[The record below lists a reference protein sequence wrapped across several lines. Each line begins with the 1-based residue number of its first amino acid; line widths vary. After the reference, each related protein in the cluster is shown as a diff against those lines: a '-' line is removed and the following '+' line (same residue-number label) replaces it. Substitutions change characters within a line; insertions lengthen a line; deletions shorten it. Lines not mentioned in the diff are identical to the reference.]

1 MKATTK
7 TPEPIVISSTLAEDG
22 AIPLVRVH
30 HRDWPEI
37 HAEGESVETAARNLV
52 LQFQKNVDSS
62 TDRWKRKAFEAAME
76 EVRSFESKCS

>member
-1 MKATTK
+1 MKATTN
-7 TPEPIVISSTLAEDG
+7 TPEPIVISSTLTEDG

-37 HAEGESVETAARNLV
+37 HAEGESVETAARNLI

-62 TDRWKRKAFEAAME
+62 TDRWKCEAFRAAME
-76 EVRSFESKCS
+76 EVRSFASKCS

>member
-37 HAEGESVETAARNLV
+37 HAEGESVETAARNLI
-52 LQFQKNVDSS
+52 LQFQKNADSS
-62 TDRWKRKAFEAAME
+62 TDRWKCEAFETAME